1 MIDRYSV
8 EKIIDGHCA
17 DAVKTAERERLASQA
32 AATAAPGPQPV
43 AARAAAKLRALVLTG
58 TRRAAWERME
68 GC

>member
-17 DAVKTAERERLASQA
+17 DAVRTAERGRLASQA
-32 AATAAPGPQPV
+32 AAATPAPQPV
-43 AARAAAKLRALVLTG
+43 AARAAAKLRALVHAG
-58 TRRAAWERME
+58 TRRGAWERME

>member
-8 EKIIDGHCA
+8 ERIIDGHCA

-32 AATAAPGPQPV
+32 AATAPAPQPV
-43 AARAAAKLRALVLTG
+43 AVRAAAKLRALVLTG
-58 TRRAAWERME
+58 ARRGTWERME